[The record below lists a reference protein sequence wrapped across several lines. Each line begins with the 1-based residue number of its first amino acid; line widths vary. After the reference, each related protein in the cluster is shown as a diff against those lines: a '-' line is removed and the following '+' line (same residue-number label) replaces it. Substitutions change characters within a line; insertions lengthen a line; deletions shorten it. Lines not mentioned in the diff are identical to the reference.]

1 MGMIK
6 SVFEMSTNNLHFQV
20 QRVFDMASLSE
31 IIIKHGF
38 EIINA
43 GTYFLKPFTHKQ
55 MYELIENKII
65 DDKILDGLYKMTK
78 YIPNMG
84 SEIFI
89 EFKIND

>member
-1 MGMIK
+1 
-6 SVFEMSTNNLHFQV
+6 
-20 QRVFDMASLSE
+20 
-31 IIIKHGF
+31 
-38 EIINA
+38 
-43 GTYFLKPFTHKQ
+43 